1 MSYRNFSVLLP
12 LILACWMSFGAM
24 AGWAQMP
31 GQTDGAPPPPGTPD
45 AMQNEAYPPAPDM
58 NDSQGQDAAGDTAA
72 DQNSTVNF
80 QTFYDS
86 LSGEGTWIQTPQFGY
101 VWQPNV
107 NDPQWAPYT
116 NGHWVYSD
124 AGWTW
129 VSNEPWGWATYHYGR
144 WVNLE
149 GTGWCWVPG
158 YAWAPAWVSWRYGDG
173 YVGWAPL
180 PPDSLIGV
188 DYNADNDSDD
198 DDAGFH
204 IGGDCD
210 SYYDI
215 GAGWYCFLPILYIGE
230 PDYRHFYIDRVH
242 NYRLINHTTNV
253 TNLNVTRGGGIFASA
268 SLGGPSLR
276 EVDAASQ
283 TPVAQVNL
291 AFTNRVGGGA
301 VNGNS
306 LALFAPRVQAGGSRQ
321 APTNFHSLNTVAV
334 NRGTNVARPLTVTS
348 HVPGVMPTAEQI
360 RQAQAAQADA
370 PVNAHL
376 APASGSSSVFQNRP
390 LTSMRPSATSEP
402 SYQRNYSSPGYS
414 ASPGGNNARPPSI
427 YDNTP
432 RTYSPGGGTPVYTG
446 GGAPGV
452 RGYSNGGGSGARG
465 YGTGGSL
472 YGGGGNSR
480 GGSGPSGPPQGN

>member
-1 MSYRNFSVLLP
+1 
-12 LILACWMSFGAM
+12 
-24 AGWAQMP
+24 MP
-31 GQTDGAPPPPGTPD
+31 GEIDGVSP
-45 AMQNEAYPPAPDM
+45 PPAPEM
-58 NDSQGQDAAGDTAA
+58 NGGQDQVTTGDTAA
-72 DQNSTVNF
+72 EGKAGVDF
-80 QTFYDS
+80 QTFYNS
-86 LSGEGTWIQTPQFGY
+86 LSSEGTWIQTPQFGY

-116 NGHWVYSD
+116 DGHWVYSD

-144 WVNLE
+144 WVNLD

-158 YAWAPAWVSWRYGDG
+158 YTWAPAWVSWRYGDG

-188 DYNADNDSDD
+188 DYDADE
-198 DDAGFH
+198 DAGFH

-230 PDYRHFYIDRVH
+230 PDYRHFYIDRYH

-253 TNLNVTRGGGIFASA
+253 TNLNIAARGGNVFAGA
-268 SLGGPSLR
+268 TLGGPSVR

-306 LALFAPRVQAGGSRQ
+306 LALFAPRVRAAGARS
-321 APTNFHSLNTVAV
+321 APQSFHALNTVAI
-334 NRGTNVARPLTVTS
+334 NRGTDPARPLTTTLRAQGVT
-348 HVPGVMPTAEQI
+348 PTSDQI
-360 RQAQAAQADA
+360 RQAQAAQANA
-370 PVNAHL
+370 PANAHL
-376 APASGSSSVFQNRP
+376 GTRDVTAPLFQNQSLTTMRPAGAPA
-390 LTSMRPSATSEP
+390 EP
-402 SYQRNYSSPGYS
+402 SQQRSYTGQPYS
-414 ASPGGNNARPPSI
+414 ASPGGNYRPATTG
-427 YDNTP
+427 NN
-432 RTYSPGGGTPVYTG
+432 SPASRPYAPAYGGGNANSGTRTTGAGGNVYSGANPHINYSGGGGGGAHGTG
-446 GGAPGV
+446 GGPGA
-452 RGYSNGGGSGARG
+452 NP
-465 YGTGGSL
+465 
-472 YGGGGNSR
+472 N
-480 GGSGPSGPPQGN
+480 QNH